1 MSEGETPEVP
11 RRARRRAGD
20 LARADRVFG
29 QVLPSTTRDE
39 WDDGSSMDRDGDDW
53 LRSQVPPHHGDAG

>member
-20 LARADRVFG
+20 LARMDRVFG
-29 QVLPSTTRDE
+29 DVLPSTTRDE
-39 WDDGSSMDRDGDDW
+39 WDESPSPERDGDDW
-53 LRSQVPPHHGDAG
+53 LRGQVPPHHG

>member
-20 LARADRVFG
+20 LARVDRVFG
-29 QVLPSTTRDE
+29 EVLPSTTRDE
-39 WDDGSSMDRDGDDW
+39 WDERPPSDRDGDEW
-53 LRSQVPPHHGDAG
+53 LRSQVPPHHGDGG